1 MCECSGAQITFD
13 DSLCQVHNYLLAP
26 AIRGLWL
33 NREIDMK
40 LLWLVSVCLL
50 LGACATLKPNQ
61 TQLTFLTEPPGAMLY
76 EGQTA
81 WGLSPQV
88 KIFTSNNGGTTTGA
102 VTAIWSSGARKTMT
116 FNVTLGARQ
125 NATNDAA
132 LAGVIRAAF
141 PPPSAPTPV
150 VNCTSTNIGGR
161 IQTTC
166 F

>member
-1 MCECSGAQITFD
+1 
-13 DSLCQVHNYLLAP
+13 
-26 AIRGLWL
+26 
-33 NREIDMK
+33 MK
-40 LLWLVSVCLL
+40 SLWLVSVCLL
-50 LGACATLKPNQ
+50 LCACATLKPNQ
-61 TQLTFLTEPPGAMLY
+61 TRLTFLTEPPGAMLY

-88 KIFTSNNGGTTTGA
+88 KIFTSNNGDTTTGA

-116 FNVTLGARQ
+116 FNVTLGAKQ
-125 NATNDAA
+125 NATISRPPNAPGMDKDLAFAEQLRQNEAARNAANDAA

-141 PPPSAPTPV
+141 PPPAPPTPV